1 MAAFTVRIPD
11 ETAERLDSLARR
23 LDRSRAY
30 MATQAIED
38 FVSREAWQLDEI
50 EAGLAEAER
59 GEFASAADVAQVLK
73 KYALDDRQP

>member
-11 ETAERLDSLARR
+11 ETAERLDNLARR

>member
-11 ETAERLDSLARR
+11 ETAKRLENLARR

-73 KYALDDRQP
+73 KYALDDRQA